1 MMELTNAVSV
11 CSSRRE
17 FLTHL
22 AGCTL
27 VAGAAGNVL
36 AEPAS
41 SPGQQPK
48 RPAFP
53 ATADTLIVLWM
64 AGGMAHTETF
74 DPKWYIPFELGMKA
88 DDVLC
93 TFPAIKTA
101 VDGIE
106 ITEGFEKVASVLDRG
121 TLIRSHVLGD
131 LGTILHSRHQYHWHT
146 GYEPPQ
152 NVAAPHLGA
161 WIAHALGPK
170 NSAIPAFIDIGQGYE
185 GNGESEELKA
195 FQTGGCLGAEFNPFR
210 VPDPRQAVNIV
221 KPPAGMSLERFRRR
235 YDTFRK
241 MVADGVGK
249 DGKALSDA
257 QRDAILRSVEQ
268 AHRLMNS
275 SAAKAFDL
283 SLEPKESFDMYNTC
297 KFGLGCLL
305 ARRLVEEG
313 ARFIEVTTEYGPFL
327 QWDTHDNGHTRLA
340 KLKSEIDAP
349 IAQLVLDLEQ
359 RGLLERT
366 LIVLASE
373 FSRDCLL
380 EGKPEKPV
388 GNQVD
393 QPAVL
398 SELKHYGMHRHFTGA
413 SSVLMFG
420 GGVRRGC
427 LYGKTA
433 DQRPCTTIE
442 NPINVTDLHATMLH
456 TLGIAPDYHVMVE
469 QRPFYATQDGRG
481 IARRALLS

>member
-1 MMELTNAVSV
+1 MTELTQTVSGRP
-11 CSSRRE
+11 SRRE
-17 FLTHL
+17 FLARMAGGTL
-22 AGCTL
+22 A
-27 VAGAAGNVL
+27 AGTAGNVF
-36 AEPAS
+36 AES
-41 SPGQQPK
+41 TNSPNQQPK

-74 DPKWYIPFELGMKA
+74 DPKRYVPFEPGMKA

-93 TFPAIKTA
+93 TFPSIKTA
-101 VDGIE
+101 VDGVE

-170 NSAIPAFIDIGQGYE
+170 NPAIPAFIDIGQGYE

-241 MVADGVGK
+241 MVADGVGS
-249 DGKALSDA
+249 DGKVLNDA
-257 QRDAILRSVEQ
+257 QRDALLRSVEQ
-268 AHRLMNS
+268 AHRLMDS

-283 SLEPKESFDMYNTC
+283 SLEPKESFDTYNTC

-359 RGLLERT
+359 RGLLDRT

-388 GNQVD
+388 GNQVE

-398 SELKHYGMHRHFTGA
+398 NELKHYGMHRHFTGA
-413 SSVLMFG
+413 SNVLMFG
-420 GGVRRGC
+420 GGVKRGF

-433 DQRPCTTIE
+433 PERPCTTIE

-456 TLGIAPDYHVMVE
+456 TLGIAPDYHVTVE

-481 IARRALLS
+481 IARTALLG

>member
-1 MMELTNAVSV
+1 MKQTQSD
-11 CSSRRE
+11 CDRSSRRE
-17 FLTHL
+17 FLAHM
-22 AGCTL
+22 ASSSL
-27 VAGAAGNVL
+27 VAGTAINAFAESAG
-36 AEPAS
+36 S
-41 SPGQQPK
+41 SNQQSK

-74 DPKWYIPFELGMKA
+74 DPKKYRPFEPGMKA

-161 WIAHALGPK
+161 WIAHALGLK
-170 NSAIPAFIDIGQGYE
+170 NPAIPAFIDIGQGYE
-185 GNGESEELKA
+185 GNGEAEELKA

-221 KPPAGMSLERFRRR
+221 KPPPGMSLERFRRR
-235 YDTFRK
+235 YDMFQK
-241 MVADGVGK
+241 MISQGDGSK
-249 DGKALSDA
+249 QFDDA
-257 QRDAILRSVEQ
+257 QRAALVRSVEQ
-268 AHRLMNS
+268 AHRLMDS

-283 SLEPKESFDMYNTC
+283 SLETKESFDIYNTC

-313 ARFIEVTTEYGPFL
+313 ARYIEVTTEYGPFL

-349 IAQLVLDLEQ
+349 IAQLVIDLEQ
-359 RGLLERT
+359 RGLLDRT

-398 SELKHYGMHRHFTGA
+398 KELKHYGMHRHFTGA

-420 GGVRRGC
+420 GGTKRGF

-433 DQRPCTTIE
+433 DERPCTTIE

-456 TLGIAPDYHVMVE
+456 TLGIAPDYHVTVE
-469 QRPFYATQDGRG
+469 ERPFYVTQDGRG
-481 IARRALLS
+481 QVHASLLQ

>member
-1 MMELTNAVSV
+1 MELTQPDFDH
-11 CSSRRE
+11 SSRRE
-17 FLTHL
+17 FLARI
-22 AGCTL
+22 AGGSL
-27 VAGAAGNVL
+27 AAGTAVSAF
-36 AEPAS
+36 AES
-41 SPGQQPK
+41 TNSPSQQPR

-74 DPKWYIPFELGMKA
+74 DPKKYVPFEPGMKA

-93 TFPAIKTA
+93 TFPSIKTA

-106 ITEGFEKVASVLDRG
+106 ITEGFEKVANVLDRG

-170 NSAIPAFIDIGQGYE
+170 NPAIPAFIDIGQGYE

-241 MVADGVGK
+241 LVADGVGS
-249 DGKALSDA
+249 DGKTLSDA
-257 QRDAILRSVEQ
+257 QRDALLRSVEQ
-268 AHRLMNS
+268 AHRLMDS

-283 SLEPKESFDMYNTC
+283 SLEPKESFDIYNTC

-359 RGLLERT
+359 RGLLDRT

-388 GNQVD
+388 GNQVE

-398 SELKHYGMHRHFTGA
+398 NELKHYGMHRHFTGA

-420 GGVRRGC
+420 GGVKRGF

-433 DQRPCTTIE
+433 PQRPCTTIE

-456 TLGIAPDYHVMVE
+456 MLGIASDYHVIVE

-481 IARRALLS
+481 IARMALLS